1 MLRNINFFYDCHN
14 LFLNIFLRCEI
25 FFINLNIFDCNK
37 VHTKKKVNEKKIF
50 RVFHAAAKE
59 GEERI
64 PQGEQLNHT

>member
-1 MLRNINFFYDCHN
+1 MLKFFCDAKYFHIYEY
-14 LFLNIFLRCEI
+14 LNK
-25 FFINLNIFDCNK
+25 FDCNK
-37 VHTKKKVNEKKIF
+37 VHTKKSKEKKIF

>member
-1 MLRNINFFYDCHN
+1 MLN
-14 LFLNIFLRCEI
+14 FLRCEI
-25 FFINLNIFDCNK
+25 FSLFINLNIFDCNK
-37 VHTKKKVNEKKIF
+37 VHKKVKKKIF